1 MYHEGSLVGV
11 YLRKE
16 RFLMART
23 TNSSKKRVMPW
34 KVIKKIDNAYRVE
47 LPAGLNISNIFNGAD
62 LSPFYESEQ
71 LAGEDDVAVNS
82 ISGSSE
88 VGEDDAS
95 GNDASEDCLM
105 EQALAFIESLDQ
117 PHGVYTL
124 LL

>member
-1 MYHEGSLVGV
+1 M
-11 YLRKE
+11 
-16 RFLMART
+16 
-23 TNSSKKRVMPW
+23 
-34 KVIKKIDNAYRVE
+34 IKKIDNAYRAE